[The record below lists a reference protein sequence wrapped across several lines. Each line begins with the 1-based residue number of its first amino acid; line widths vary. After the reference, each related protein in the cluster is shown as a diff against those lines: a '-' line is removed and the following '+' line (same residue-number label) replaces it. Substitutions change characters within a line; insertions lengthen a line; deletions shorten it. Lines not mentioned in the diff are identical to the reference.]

1 MLPPFNEIA
10 SLGYSVWALWFVCFL
25 FLMLW
30 FEAQAQYILDNT
42 TTGNSLNR
50 LAEAS
55 ILTIWY
61 RLAAYI
67 CKVTLRDVQ
76 VWKVGKGEFSLVAL
90 PHSHH
95 FTADTNEET
104 LSPCRLRFC

>member
-1 MLPPFNEIA
+1 
-10 SLGYSVWALWFVCFL
+10 
-25 FLMLW
+25 MLW

-42 TTGNSLNR
+42 ATGNSPER

-55 ILTIWY
+55 ILTTWY
-61 RLAAYI
+61 CLVAYI

-76 VWKVGKGEFSLVAL
+76 VWKVGQGEFRLVAL

-95 FTADTNEET
+95 FTTDTNEET
-104 LSPCRLRFC
+104 LCPVI